1 MQKEKNIPAPL
12 PRRQGFEGGTNWER
26 RTRGEATQKLLNPPA
41 RLHIIKNKTREGVLK
56 MKSYIL
62 ENGNG
67 SREIVGEDMMRWMTG
82 KGEELVRKV
91 GEPARRLKRCI
102 LLPICNLTLSVRAIS
117 AYPLTISTAFCI
129 LVKKG
134 CIMMEEEGYPTKK
147 EIEKEAMETGEALIT
162 EIWGPNPDFEGA
174 FERMSKDKY
183 WGKIL

>member
-1 MQKEKNIPAPL
+1 
-12 PRRQGFEGGTNWER
+12 
-26 RTRGEATQKLLNPPA
+26 
-41 RLHIIKNKTREGVLK
+41 

-134 CIMMEEEGYPTKK
+134 CIMMEEEGYPTKE